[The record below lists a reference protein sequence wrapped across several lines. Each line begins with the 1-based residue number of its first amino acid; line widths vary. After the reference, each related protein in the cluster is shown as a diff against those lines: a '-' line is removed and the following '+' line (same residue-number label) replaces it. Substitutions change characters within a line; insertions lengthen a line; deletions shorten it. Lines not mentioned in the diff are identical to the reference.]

1 MVDWSE
7 VVRGLFTR
15 EAAFV
20 VSVAILFVG
29 LVLSYL
35 LWRWVRSLLENAGID
50 EAVEGTPFE
59 RTAQGFGTSTIG
71 LLAFISAVAFYI
83 GTVVVALNVAQLLNP
98 NVFWSH
104 FTGYLPRL
112 FIAAV
117 AIIVGMLVGDKAKLY
132 VSERLRSI
140 KVPEVEL
147 IPEIVRYEVVPR
159 AVSTAPRA
167 VGEEHNSLGPRRDA
181 QVCLHGFTVH
191 RNVDQIPRVLLAHP
205 SCHIRSTSILQSMP
219 PASTAAPSAAQAP
232 GPSPTPPRSRSR
244 PPPASAV
251 PPRCWSGRRRRTRR
265 RHRKT
270 VAASSGR

>member
-15 EAAFV
+15 EAAFA
-20 VSVAILFVG
+20 VSVGILFVG

-35 LWRWVRSLLENAGID
+35 VWRWVRSLLENAGVD

-140 KVPEVEL
+140 KVPEVDV
-147 IPEIVRYEVVPR
+147 IPEIVRY
-159 AVSTAPRA
+159 SIFYTAA
-167 VGEEHNSLGPRRDA
+167 LIALA
-181 QVCLHGFTVH
+181 QIGVATAALL
-191 RNVDQIPRVLLAHP
+191 VLLAAYAFGLVLL
-205 SCHIRSTSILQSMP
+205 SGL
-219 PASTAAPSAAQAP
+219 AFKDLLAASAAGVYLLLSEPYTIGDEVRIGEKRGIVQEIDMFVTHIEADGEEYIVP
-232 GPSPTPPRSRSR
+232 NQEVFRSGVVRVR
-244 PPPASAV
+244 N
-251 PPRCWSGRRRRTRR
+251 
-265 RHRKT
+265 
-270 VAASSGR
+270 